1 LLPARAKDIISEVI
15 LARQST
21 FMSETSSPH
30 RRLVTLL
37 LLLLCCGLSVAI
49 YVGAREPMTPASIAA
64 PASPPAPALDSGPV
78 FIMPP
83 LSSFADV
90 LARPLF
96 SETRRRPKAGAAR
109 DDKPADFTLVGI
121 IISPTER
128 HALLSHG
135 TPAQLEHLAVG
146 QSIDGWTVTAIEPSR
161 VLLAQGGRETEIGTG
176 KKPQEPAKPAPPPSY
191 AVGTEPIANGGD

>member
-1 LLPARAKDIISEVI
+1 
-15 LARQST
+15 
-21 FMSETSSPH
+21 MSETSSPH
-30 RRLVTLL
+30 QRLVTLL
-37 LLLLCCGLSVAI
+37 LLLLCCGLSAAI
-49 YVGAREPMTPASIAA
+49 YIGAREPMTSASVAAPVSPAA
-64 PASPPAPALDSGPV
+64 PAPASDSGPIFV
-78 FIMPP
+78 MPP

-96 SETRRRPKAGAAR
+96 SETRRRPKAGTAS

-121 IISPTER
+121 VISPTER

-135 TPAQLEHLAVG
+135 TPAQLAHVAVG

-176 KKPQEPAKPAPPPSY
+176 KKPVEPAKPAPPPPHY
-191 AVGTEPIANGGD
+191 AIGTEPIANGGD

>member
-1 LLPARAKDIISEVI
+1 
-15 LARQST
+15 
-21 FMSETSSPH
+21 MSETSSPH

-37 LLLLCCGLSVAI
+37 LLVLCCGLSVAVYI
-49 YVGAREPMTPASIAA
+49 GAREPMTPASVAAPA
-64 PASPPAPALDSGPV
+64 PASPPSLASRPV

-96 SETRRRPKAGAAR
+96 SETRRRPKVSSSPDG
-109 DDKPADFTLVGI
+109 KPADFTLVGI
-121 IISPTER
+121 VISPTER
-128 HALLSHG
+128 HVLLSHG

-146 QSIDGWTVTAIEPSR
+146 QSVDGWTVTAIEPSR

-176 KKPQEPAKPAPPPSY
+176 KKPQEPAKPESPPSY